1 MDHRTPCPY
10 RGCSFRAMAVGLA
23 LAAFMAVAI
32 PYGDMII
39 KGSQM
44 GVWNTSPGAIF
55 LFVVLVGLVNSVLRR
70 THRGLSLDKSELA
83 VVYILLLIANTLP
96 ARGFAAYVMPIA
108 TGAQYY
114 ATPENGWSERLLP
127 FLPEWA
133 TVQDERVVRQYYE
146 GADQAHAGVPWDAWA
161 APLLYWLLFGLALF
175 LVMVSVSVVLR
186 RQWVERERLVYPT
199 MQLPLHM
206 IQENGGSHEG
216 RPSAVPPFFKNWVM
230 WLGFLLPFA
239 IANLNALH
247 NYFHYFPSIST
258 SFGSIAL
265 FRGSIAVGFTLSF
278 TLVGFSFLIS
288 RNIAAGL
295 CFFYLV
301 NVVEQGLFRFLG
313 IEIDPGP
320 VGAFGHY
327 AHPIVM
333 YQAMGGMI
341 VLVLLG
347 LWKARGHLRMVW
359 RKALSGAGEADD
371 AGEIMSYRQAVL
383 GGLLGLGV
391 MSVWLWHAGL
401 PLWIVPLLLAACFV
415 VFLTITRVVAEGGVA
430 VMFPPITG
438 PDFVSAGLGTALVGP
453 RGGAALA
460 TTYVWATDV
469 LILLMSACTN
479 GLKLAE
485 HIGRHK
491 RRLFWAIMGTVLIT
505 LVIAMWIRLETA
517 YEHGAINLN
526 RFYAANSAWYP
537 YNFMDIVV
545 SAPLGPHVDGWIQ
558 VGVGAG
564 IMAVLELLHYKFLWW
579 PFHPLGFPISSAF
592 GSMWFS
598 VFAALILKSLIL
610 KYGGPNLYRRA
621 VPFFLGLIVGEIF
634 PAGCWLIIDLFTGM
648 QGNVIG
654 TFLD

>member
-1 MDHRTPCPY
+1 MDDKPLYPY
-10 RGCSFRAMAVGLA
+10 RGCSFRAIAVGLA

-55 LFVVLVGLVNSVLRR
+55 LFVVLVGLVNVALRL
-70 THRGLSLDKSELA
+70 THRGLALDKSELA

-114 ATPENGWSERLLP
+114 ATPENDWAERLLP
-127 FLPEWA
+127 FLPDWA

-146 GADQAHAGVPWDAWA
+146 GADQIQAGVPWDAWA
-161 APLLYWLLFGLALF
+161 APLLYWLLFGLALY
-175 LVMVSVSVVLR
+175 LVMVCVSVVLR

-206 IQENGGSHEG
+206 IEEARSDAEESS
-216 RPSAVPPFFKNWVM
+216 PIPPFFKNRVM
-230 WLGFLLPFA
+230 WLGFLLPFL
-239 IANLNALH
+239 IGNINALH
-247 NYFHYFPSIST
+247 NYFHYIPSIST
-258 SFGSIAL
+258 SFGSMTL
-265 FRGSIAVGFTLSF
+265 FRGSIGVGFTLSF
-278 TLVGFSFLIS
+278 TLLGFSFLIS

-295 CFFYLV
+295 CFFYLI
-301 NVVEQGLFRFLG
+301 NVVEQGLFRLLG
-313 IEIDPGP
+313 IKIDPGP

-341 VLVLLG
+341 VLVLIG
-347 LWKARGHLRMVW
+347 LWNARGHLRAVW
-359 RKALSGAGEADD
+359 RKAFTGAEDVDD
-371 AGEIMSYRQAVL
+371 ADEIMSYRQAVL

-391 MSVWLWHAGL
+391 MTAWLWHAGL
-401 PLWIVPLLLAACFV
+401 PLWLVPILLGACFV
-415 VFLTITRVVAEGGVA
+415 LFLTITRVVAEGGVV

-438 PDFVSAGLGTALVGP
+438 PDFVSAGVGTALLGP

-469 LILLMSACTN
+469 LILLMSACAN

-485 HIGRHK
+485 QIGRDK

-505 LVIAMWIRLETA
+505 LAVSMWIRLETA
-517 YEHGAINLN
+517 YAHGAINLN
-526 RFYAANSAWYP
+526 QFYAANSAWYP
-537 YNFMDIVV
+537 YRYMDIVV
-545 SAPLGPHVDGWIQ
+545 SAPLGPHIDGWIQ

-598 VFAALILKSLIL
+598 VFVAFILKSIML

-621 VPFFLGLIVGEIF
+621 VPFFLGLIVGEIV
-634 PAGCWLIIDLFTGM
+634 PAGCWLIIDLYTGM
-648 QGNVIG
+648 HGNVIG
-654 TFLD
+654 TFLN

>member
-1 MDHRTPCPY
+1 
-10 RGCSFRAMAVGLA
+10 
-23 LAAFMAVAI
+23 MAVAI

-55 LFVVLVGLVNSVLRR
+55 LFVVLVGLVNVALRR
-70 THRGLSLDKSELA
+70 THRGLALDKSELA

-114 ATPENGWSERLLP
+114 ATPENDWSERLLP
-127 FLPEWA
+127 FLPDWA
-133 TVQDERVVRQYYE
+133 TVKDERVVRQYYE
-146 GADQAHAGVPWDAWA
+146 GADQTQAGVPWDAWA
-161 APLLYWLLFGLALF
+161 APLLYWLLFGLALY

-206 IQENGGSHEG
+206 IQEGRGHEG
-216 RPSAVPPFFKNWVM
+216 RPSVIPPFFKNRVM
-230 WLGFLLPFA
+230 WLGFLLPFV
-239 IANLNALH
+239 IGNINALH

-265 FRGSIAVGFTLSF
+265 FRGSIGVGFTLSF

-347 LWKARGHLRMVW
+347 LWNARGHLRMVW
-359 RKALSGAGEADD
+359 RKAITRAGEVDD
-371 AGEIMSYRQAVL
+371 SDEIMSYRQAVF

-391 MSVWLWHAGL
+391 MTVWLWRAGL
-401 PLWIVPLLLAACFV
+401 PLWIVPLLLGACFV
-415 VFLTITRVVAEGGVA
+415 LFLTITRVVAEGGVA

-438 PDFVSAGLGTALVGP
+438 PDFVSAGVGTALLGP

-469 LILLMSACTN
+469 LILLM
-479 GLKLAE
+479 
-485 HIGRHK
+485 
-491 RRLFWAIMGTVLIT
+491 RRLHQRPQVGRADRPPQKAPVLGH
-505 LVIAMWIRLETA
+505 
-517 YEHGAINLN
+517 HGH
-526 RFYAANSAWYP
+526 
-537 YNFMDIVV
+537 
-545 SAPLGPHVDGWIQ
+545 GPDHPGRCHVDPPGGRLCARSHQPQPVLRCQLRLVPLPLHGHCGIRP
-558 VGVGAG
+558 AG
-564 IMAVLELLHYKFLWW
+564 TSPRRLD
-579 PFHPLGFPISSAF
+579 PGGG
-592 GSMWFS
+592 GSRHHGGPGT
-598 VFAALILKSLIL
+598 AALQIPLVALPPPRL
-610 KYGGPNLYRRA
+610 PHQ
-621 VPFFLGLIVGEIF
+621 LGLRLHVVQRICRLDSQKLHPQIRGAQPLPQSRTLF
-634 PAGCWLIIDLFTGM
+634 PRPDRG
-648 QGNVIG
+648 
-654 TFLD
+654 